1 MPLGFPPRPL
11 FVFPVISTPAA
22 GGKPAAGQF
31 GHEVLP
37 SPVGDD
43 VGVYCPP
50 VLHEDDEE
58 LDSRPPF
65 VECSDDDDPEF
76 LEYGRNDALSAAAAS
91 DSESD
96 SDGLSPVFDGT
107 DSSMGR

>member
-1 MPLGFPPRPL
+1 M
-11 FVFPVISTPAA
+11 PAA
-22 GGKPAAGQF
+22 RQY

-43 VGVYCPP
+43 VGVFCPH

-58 LDSRPPF
+58 LDGCPSL
-65 VECSDDDDPEF
+65 VECSDDNDPEI
-76 LEYGRNDALSAAAAS
+76 LEYARNDALSAVAAS

-96 SDGLSPVFDGT
+96 SDGLAPVFDDT